1 MVREVENK
9 VFHRKM
15 PIGQCKKMIQ
25 MEKSSFY
32 KHPSNKGFKWDSS
45 MEGKTI
51 AEKGVGT
58 KDSQKI

>member
-1 MVREVENK
+1 
-9 VFHRKM
+9 M